1 MASFDLL
8 HLQFSPKSR
17 TNLPPAKPSPVVGN
31 LFALAKA
38 HRSLAELA
46 KSYGPIISL
55 KLGQVTTIVVSSPDL
70 AREVLIKKDQI
81 FCARSVPD
89 AVRAANHHQVSVA
102 WLPANQ
108 LWKNLRIIC
117 SAQFLTSQRL
127 DSNKAL
133 RHKKVRELV
142 EYLRERSTAK
152 EAVDIGRAA
161 FMTVLNMLSN
171 TLFSVDMVD
180 AGSDSAQEFKDLVWG
195 IMEELGTANVSD
207 FFPLV
212 RGLDLQGKRRRTEGY
227 FRKLH
232 SIFDELIDG
241 RLKETELGHETNN
254 DFLDAILS
262 GQSKLDRH
270 VMNSLLMDMFVG
282 GTDSISHTVEWVMAE
297 LLRNPDTMRKVQ
309 AELFESFDKTIELD
323 ETEVLKLPYLQAT
336 IKESLRLH
344 SPGPFLLPRKAET
357 DTELCGYS
365 IPQHS
370 WILVNAWALGR
381 HESLWKD
388 PDVFMPERFLER
400 DVEYKGQYFEF
411 IPFGAGRRIC
421 PGLPLASR
429 MVPLM
434 LASLL
439 YHFKWELA
447 DGMRAENVDLS
458 DKLGVTLALA
468 HPIRAIPV
476 PNEDFL
482 GN

>member
-1 MASFDLL
+1 
-8 HLQFSPKSR
+8 
-17 TNLPPAKPSPVVGN
+17 
-31 LFALAKA
+31 
-38 HRSLAELA
+38 
-46 KSYGPIISL
+46 
-55 KLGQVTTIVVSSPDL
+55 
-70 AREVLIKKDQI
+70 
-81 FCARSVPD
+81 
-89 AVRAANHHQVSVA
+89 
-102 WLPANQ
+102 
-108 LWKNLRIIC
+108 
-117 SAQFLTSQRL
+117 
-127 DSNKAL
+127 
-133 RHKKVRELV
+133 
-142 EYLRERSTAK
+142 
-152 EAVDIGRAA
+152 
-161 FMTVLNMLSN
+161 MTVLNMLSN

-297 LLRNPDTMRKVQ
+297 LLRNPDTMRK
-309 AELFESFDKTIELD
+309 
-323 ETEVLKLPYLQAT
+323 AT